1 MLEQVYAEDRNVYA
15 LVDEVLNQKSM
26 LAFQHSIEKKFPEY
40 FNCERATVVM
50 VQRFKKFMYRIC
62 KNPTTGEDYIEKF
75 DMDDGLAGF
84 VNMSANSLFQPFV
97 QKDHRF
103 VAKIDDP
110 NFVERQSRPAREI
123 IGLPVFASDD
133 TVDVGDPDCM
143 SRHPRA
149 VILLINKLPNPE
161 TKEKIYRMK
170 SIPDEAERLE
180 QMSSAFL

>member
-1 MLEQVYAEDRNVYA
+1 MYA

-62 KNPTTGEDYIEKF
+62 KNTTTGEDYIEKF

-97 QKDHRF
+97 
-103 VAKIDDP
+103 
-110 NFVERQSRPAREI
+110 
-123 IGLPVFASDD
+123 
-133 TVDVGDPDCM
+133 
-143 SRHPRA
+143 
-149 VILLINKLPNPE
+149 
-161 TKEKIYRMK
+161 
-170 SIPDEAERLE
+170 
-180 QMSSAFL
+180 